1 MDFTIVIPE
10 SEYLFGF
17 IVGVI
22 TMGIAILVVYLLSKR
37 LLK

>member
-1 MDFTIVIPE
+1 MDFIITIPE